1 MKTVIVYYHPYNKS
15 YCRAILEAAKQGA
28 MDAGREADVIDLSAD
43 SFNPVMGKEDLQ
55 GFVRHEIIDPK
66 AKEYFDRI
74 KGACHLIFI
83 FPIWW
88 GNMPAMV
95 KGFIDKVVFPGSFY
109 EQDNSG
115 KVIPLLPNL
124 KVTIFATMN
133 TPAPIYK
140 LYFGNQVY
148 NAMKKSVFGFA
159 GIKDVKFVPFGT
171 VKAVSASKREKW
183 LKKAARI
190 AGER

>member
-1 MKTVIVYYHPYNKS
+1 FRVCGNKL
-15 YCRAILEAAKQGA
+15 YILYSRK
-28 MDAGREADVIDLSAD
+28 
-43 SFNPVMGKEDLQ
+43 
-55 GFVRHEIIDPK
+55 
-66 AKEYFDRI
+66 
-74 KGACHLIFI
+74 
-83 FPIWW
+83 
-88 GNMPAMV
+88 PA
-95 KGFIDKVVFPGSFY
+95 
-109 EQDNSG
+109 NA
-115 KVIPLLPNL
+115 LLPNL